1 MSKDLSV
8 EILKLSN
15 IGFNPITKGEENVTE
30 WLKDQNNIVF
40 SVKGNNTP
48 LCFSRDSFDPN
59 ILQLNHILYKCD
71 KNDSKYAKQII
82 KNESNTFLD
91 LGKFNIIDGTAT
103 NLEKFSKILSKGQ
116 TFSVKENPEIGLSLF
131 NGEMRLK
138 MNDFYATFL
147 EYSGDS
153 LYLHITY
160 HLLSGDDLTIDEM
173 KHMAIIDQFFMEHAT
188 RTTDNKTKLYRGMDS
203 PYPIAE
209 GESMTVRNYISTT
222 TSLESEGEKR
232 NGGVTTFID
241 ENYYRRNK
249 RTIME
254 KPPHLPDNL
263 NNCCAYELTLDKDI
277 PYIDME
283 HSTEIEAEREIL
295 LPRNLL
301 ITLTGEYISESN
313 IHVRQL
319 RVSKTTENQFDI
331 IPKNRCTK
339 FGYADVDVA
348 IIEFVNSSGG
358 CRKSRHQKNKNTS
371 KNKTKKITTKKFT
384 TKKALQY

>member
-1 MSKDLSV
+1 L
-8 EILKLSN
+8 
-15 IGFNPITKGEENVTE
+15 NPITKEEENVTE

-48 LCFSRDSFDPN
+48 LCFRRDSFDSN

-82 KNESNTFLD
+82 KNVSNTFLD
-91 LGKFNIIDGTAT
+91 LGMFNIIDGTVT
-103 NLEKFSKILSKGQ
+103 NLEKFSKILSEGQ
-116 TFSVKENPEIGLSLF
+116 TFSVKENPEINLSLF

-138 MNDFYATFL
+138 MNDFNATFV
-147 EYSGDS
+147 EYSGEK
-153 LYLHITY
+153 LYSHITH
-160 HLLSGDDLTIDEM
+160 HLVYGSDNITIDEM
-173 KHMAIIDQFFMEHAT
+173 KHIAIMDQFFMEHAT

-209 GESMTVRNYISTT
+209 GETMTVPNYISTT
-222 TSLESEGEKR
+222 TFLESKGEKR
-232 NGGVTTFID
+232 NGGVITFID
-241 ENYYRRNK
+241 EYYYRRNK

-263 NNCCAYELTLDKDI
+263 HNCCAYELILDKDI
-277 PYIDME
+277 PYVDME
-283 HSTEIEAEREIL
+283 HSTEIVSEKEIL

-301 ITLTGEYISESN
+301 ITLIGEYITESN

-348 IIEFVNSSGG
+348 IIEFDNSSGG
-358 CRKSRHQKNKNTS
+358 CRKSRHQKNKKKS
-371 KNKTKKITTKKFT
+371 KNKTKKITTKT
-384 TKKALQY
+384 HLSVNKK